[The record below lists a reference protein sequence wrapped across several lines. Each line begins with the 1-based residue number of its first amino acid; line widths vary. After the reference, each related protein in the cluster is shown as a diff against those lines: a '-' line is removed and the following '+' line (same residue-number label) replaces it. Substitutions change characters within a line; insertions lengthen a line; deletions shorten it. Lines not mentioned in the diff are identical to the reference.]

1 MRLLVPKLAS
11 DRVQNIEWS
20 LAQDLSANTF
30 KAKNILLKKPD
41 KSKDN
46 KDVNRISVRGAVIE
60 GL

>member
-1 MRLLVPKLAS
+1 MDCGQEL
-11 DRVQNIEWS
+11 E
-20 LAQDLSANTF
+20 
-30 KAKNILLKKPD
+30 KKPD